1 MAATSTG
8 SIVYEVGIDLT
19 DLQAGL
25 RQVNDSLNGLNRTV
39 DINTRHIG
47 SLERQAAATS
57 SAMSRL
63 SGVAKSLMAA
73 LSVQQVASYSDA
85 WTELNNKASNSI
97 RVGET
102 QAEVMQR
109 IFDVSQATQ
118 SSLNGTAVLYS
129 RLERGTREYNTS
141 AEDLV
146 RLTTIINQGFAVSGA
161 TAQEAEN
168 AIIQLSQGIAAGA
181 LRGEEFNSVSEQ
193 GSRLMIALA
202 DSLGVGIGQLR
213 KMAGEGKLTTDV
225 VVKGLLSQGDAI
237 GKEFEKTTV
246 SIAKGLQVAGNN
258 ITKFF
263 GESSTV
269 KSFSVAFRDSVI
281 SVSENLDQ
289 LGKILAVVAAVVG
302 SRYVGAMTMAAA
314 ATAKQVLAN
323 RQLVIAERD
332 STATAALQAHGQ
344 LRAAEAA
351 KIRALEE
358 VRLAQMMKS
367 TAISATQAAAAEAAL
382 SAARTNAAT
391 AAGRYNAA
399 LEANAAAQNTAAA
412 AASRASIATGIMR
425 GALGLVGG
433 PVGAAMLAGAAI
445 YYFWQQAEKAK
456 TEARE
461 LADGVENLTSNMK
474 SMSQVQLSAEI
485 AKLRGTIPQLTEDV
499 ADAQDAFNK
508 ATGRVKNYQR
518 EIDNWGESTK
528 RGRQAAQAMQGALDD
543 QAVAAANLESAQN
556 RLSRVQSTIG
566 IAQAQVNGQFK
577 QGIDLLK
584 RHGEETGVVAGMMN
598 QLGNSLNFAAKAQ
611 QNFNS
616 SSLVIQRPA
625 KVQEYLD
632 KLSEQVELEGELD
645 ERKRAQLRAEKE
657 IRALGGSDADVRMAR
672 ERAGAEYDLIKAQ
685 QDRRKEGSASQ
696 SAVKKAASQQE
707 SIAQKLENLRE
718 KAELAAASTAELSR
732 EQTILSAQQSLGKAA
747 TEDQIRLAGE
757 YAARAYDAAKAL
769 KDQQKAEKEKQETE
783 QAYQNLRGQASP
795 TFQVEDQFQKQM
807 QSLDAYATLYPQKIA
822 EIEQT
827 RAAIE
832 AQYRQQRMDA
842 MWAEWQQQ
850 SLGAQLFGTALDSA
864 MSTASN
870 SITGLLTGTMSVQDA
885 MRSLGSTVLNSLVN
899 SFVEM
904 GVQWVKSAVMGQTA
918 QVAATATTTAAQ
930 TAGLATTTAASTA
943 AAATT
948 TAAWTPAAIVASIG
962 SFGGAAAIGVGAVLG
977 ALAMGVAGKRKN
989 GGPVSAGSMYEVGEG
1004 NAPEI
1009 FQASTGR
1016 QYMIPG
1022 NSGKVISNK
1031 DISGGGGGVVVYN
1044 NVYNN
1049 SSNASATSNARDN
1062 GDGSITIET
1071 FISDMD
1077 EGGPM
1082 SQSISRNFNA
1092 NRRATE

>member
-19 DLQAGL
+19 GLQAGL

-85 WTELNNKASNSI
+85 WTELNNKVSNSI
-97 RVGET
+97 RAGET

-168 AIIQLSQGIAAGA
+168 AIIQLSQGIAAGV

-225 VVKGLLSQGDAI
+225 VVNGLLSQGDVI

-289 LGKILAVVAAVVG
+289 LGKILAVVAAVAG

-332 STATAALQAHGQ
+332 STATAALQAQGQ

-584 RHGEETGVVAGMMN
+584 RHGEETGVVAGIMN

-685 QDRRKEGSASQ
+685 QDRRKEESASQ
-696 SAVKKAASQQE
+696 SAAKKAASQQE

-732 EQTILSAQQSLGKAA
+732 EQTILTAQQSLGKAA

-807 QSLDAYATLYPQKIA
+807 QSLDAYAKLYPQKIA

-832 AQYRQQRMDA
+832 AQYRQQRLDA
-842 MWAEWQQQ
+842 MWQEWSQQNAATQ
-850 SLGAQLFGTALDSA
+850 AAAAAF
-864 MSTASN
+864 
-870 SITGLLTGTMSVQDA
+870 DA
-885 MRSLGSTVLNSLVN
+885 
-899 SFVEM
+899 F
-904 GVQWVKSAVMGQTA
+904 GQTA
-918 QVAATATTTAAQ
+918 GNALTGILTGSMSVSDA
-930 TAGLATTTAASTA
+930 LR
-943 AAATT
+943 
-948 TAAWTPAAIVASIG
+948 SIG
-962 SFGGAAAIGVGAVLG
+962 SNILSSVINAFVQMGIQWAQSVIMGQAGMAAASAATIAQAAAISAAMAPAAAMTSLATAGTNSAPAMAGMSATVGLAKTLSIAG
-977 ALAMGVAGKRKN
+977 ALKN
-989 GGPVSAGSMYEVGEG
+989 GGPAQEGSMYRVGE
-1004 NAPEI
+1004 NNLPEI
-1009 FQASTGR
+1009 FQASNGH

-1022 NSGKVISNK
+1022 DSGRVISNK
-1031 DISGGGGGVVVYN
+1031 DITGGSSGVVVYN
-1044 NVYNN
+1044 NVINN
-1049 SSNASATSNARDN
+1049 SSAQVSSSARDN
-1062 GDGSITIET
+1062 GDGSVTIET
-1071 FISDMD
+1071 IVSDI
-1077 EGGPM
+1077 ENNGPIGA
-1082 SQSISRNFNA
+1082 SISRNYSV